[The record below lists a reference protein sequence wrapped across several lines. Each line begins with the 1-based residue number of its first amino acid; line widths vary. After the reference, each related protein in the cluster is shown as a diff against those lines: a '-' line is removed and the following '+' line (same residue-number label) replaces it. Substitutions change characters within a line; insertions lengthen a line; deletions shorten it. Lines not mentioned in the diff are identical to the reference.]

1 MQKLQPN
8 NFKIMKKHLLI
19 IGLVILAGRVS
30 AGDWTGFRGPFG
42 NGVSDEVGLPV
53 KLDIEKHIAW
63 KVDLP
68 GKGLSS
74 PLVVGDRVF
83 VTASGGTRQDRLQI
97 LCLSSIDGSVIWHRQ
112 FWAMGSTM
120 CHSKTSIAAPTPVT
134 DGVSLFAI
142 FSSNDLFCL
151 DLDGKLKWLR
161 GLTVD
166 YPNARN
172 SLGMA
177 SSLVLANGILVT
189 QVENDSESFVV
200 GLDRGSGSNLWKIN
214 RPKSANW
221 TTATVHKSKSGKEQ
235 VYLQWGKG
243 IHAIDPDSGNVVWH
257 YSDGASTIPS
267 SALKGNMLYVPSQG
281 LTALELSK
289 DGKSFK
295 QKWRSGRLRPGTAS
309 PLAYRN
315 HIYSLNNAGVLACA
329 DIDSGKRLWQLR
341 LDGPFG
347 GSPVVADNHLYVFSE
362 EGVAQVVDLTAP
374 EGDISSKMDL
384 GEMIQCSPAVANGA
398 LYVRSNSSIW
408 KIARKT
414 RF

>member
-1 MQKLQPN
+1 
-8 NFKIMKKHLLI
+8 MKKYLLI
-19 IGLVILAGRVS
+19 IGLVVLSGKVL

-42 NGVSDEVGLPV
+42 NGISDEVGLPV
-53 KLDIEKHIAW
+53 KLDIKKHIAW
-63 KVDLP
+63 KIDLP
-68 GKGLSS
+68 GKGRSS
-74 PLVVGDRVF
+74 PLVVGNRVF
-83 VTASGGTRQDRLQI
+83 LTASGGTRQDRLQI
-97 LCLSSIDGSVIWHRQ
+97 LCLSSIDGSLIWKRQ

-134 DGVSLFAI
+134 DGLSLFAI
-142 FSSNDLFCL
+142 FSSNDLFCF

-177 SSLVLANGILVT
+177 SSLVLANGVLVA

-200 GLDRGSGSNLWKIN
+200 GLDKGTGGNIWKIN

-221 TTATVHKSKSGKEQ
+221 TTATVHKSKSGKER
-235 VYLQWGKG
+235 VFLQSGQG
-243 IHAIDPDSGNVVWH
+243 IHAIDPNSGKIIWH

-267 SALKGNMLYVPSQG
+267 SALLGNMLYVPSQG

-289 DGKSFK
+289 DGKSFE
-295 QKWRSGRLRPGTAS
+295 QKWRSSRLRPGTAS

-362 EGVAQVVDLTAP
+362 EGLAQVVDLTAP
-374 EGDISSKMDL
+374 EGAISGKMDL
-384 GEMIQCSPAVANGA
+384 GEMIQCSPALANGA
-398 LYVRSNSSIW
+398 LYVRSNLRIW
-408 KIARKT
+408 KIAKKT
-414 RF
+414 NF

>member
-1 MQKLQPN
+1 
-8 NFKIMKKHLLI
+8 
-19 IGLVILAGRVS
+19 
-30 AGDWTGFRGPFG
+30 
-42 NGVSDEVGLPV
+42 
-53 KLDIEKHIAW
+53 
-63 KVDLP
+63 
-68 GKGLSS
+68 
-74 PLVVGDRVF
+74 
-83 VTASGGTRQDRLQI
+83 
-97 LCLSSIDGSVIWHRQ
+97 
-112 FWAMGSTM
+112 MGSTM

-142 FSSNDLFCL
+142 FSSNDLFCF

-177 SSLVLANGILVT
+177 SSLVLANGVLVA

-200 GLDRGSGSNLWKIN
+200 GLDKGTGGNIWKIN

-221 TTATVHKSKSGKEQ
+221 TTATVHKSKSGKER
-235 VYLQWGKG
+235 VFLQSGQG
-243 IHAIDPDSGNVVWH
+243 IHAIDPNSGKIIWH

-267 SALKGNMLYVPSQG
+267 SALLGNMLYVPSQG

-295 QKWRSGRLRPGTAS
+295 QKWRSSRLRPGTAS

-362 EGVAQVVDLTAP
+362 EGLAQVVDLTAP
-374 EGDISSKMDL
+374 EGAISGKMDL
-384 GEMIQCSPAVANGA
+384 GEMIQCSPALANGA
-398 LYVRSNSSIW
+398 LYVRSNLRIW
-408 KIARKT
+408 KIAKKT
-414 RF
+414 NF

>member
-1 MQKLQPN
+1 
-8 NFKIMKKHLLI
+8 MKKHLLI
-19 IGLVILAGRVS
+19 IALVVLSGSVF
-30 AGDWTGFRGPFG
+30 AGDWTGFRGPLG
-42 NGVSDEVGLPV
+42 NGISDEIGLPV
-53 KLDIEKHIAW
+53 KLDIDKHVAW
-63 KVDLP
+63 KIQLP

-74 PLVVGDRVF
+74 PLVVGNRVF
-83 VTASGGTRQDRLQI
+83 VTSSGGTRQDRLQI
-97 LCLSSIDGSVIWHRQ
+97 LCLSSIDGSVIWRRQ

-134 DGVSLFAI
+134 NGESLFAI

-151 DLDGKLKWLR
+151 DLDGNLKWLR

-177 SSLVLANGILVT
+177 SSLVMTDDILVV
-189 QVENDSESFVV
+189 QVENDSESFVA
-200 GLDRGSGSNLWKIN
+200 GLSKTNGGNLWKID

-221 TTATVHKSKSGKEQ
+221 TTATIRKSNFGKEQ
-235 VYLQWGKG
+235 QVLLQSGKG
-243 IHAIDPDSGNVVWH
+243 IHAIDPLNGKVIWH

-267 SALKGNMLYVPSQG
+267 SALDGNMLYVPSQG
-281 LTALELSK
+281 LTALELSR

-309 PLAYRN
+309 PLVHGN
-315 HIYSLNNAGVLACA
+315 HVYSLNNAGVLACA
-329 DIDSGKRLWQLR
+329 DVESGKRLWQLR

-347 GSPVVADNHLYVFSE
+347 GSPVVADNHLYVFNE
-362 EGVAQVVDLTAP
+362 EGMAQVVDLTAP
-374 EGDISSKMDL
+374 EGDITGKMDL
-384 GEMIQCSPAVANGA
+384 GEMIQCSPAIANGA
-398 LYVRSNSSIW
+398 IYVRSNSHIW

-414 RF
+414 RL